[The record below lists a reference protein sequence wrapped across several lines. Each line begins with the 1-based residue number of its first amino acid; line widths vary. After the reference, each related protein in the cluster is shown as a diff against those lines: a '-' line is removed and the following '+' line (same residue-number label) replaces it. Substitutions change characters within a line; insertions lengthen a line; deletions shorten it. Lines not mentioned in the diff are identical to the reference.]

1 MAVASDSLIS
11 VQDYKS
17 FKGISNSEIEAD
29 ALSLYAIDGS
39 AATVVKSGDTLTLSK
54 TGGTGAG
61 ADAIDLTDPLYD
73 TLGELATYINAKT
86 GWVANLIGWSSASST
101 DLKNVASAS
110 CLLEAN
116 VQTLIF
122 YDNYI
127 IERMI
132 DMASDV
138 IEKYLRRK
146 IKTATYKNERYHGGK
161 NTIFLEQY
169 PVTAVTQVCV
179 GYEDPIRIKN
189 TSGKF
194 NAYAIVSATGVAL
207 NVDGTGVAEKTFVT
221 YATMTLIAAALNA
234 ESGWEASTLSSAYDD
249 WPSNLLF
256 VQPNV
261 FCLNQYSFLQCP
273 DDPLEGYTF
282 DLEAGIIYLPEGF
295 TGGYKDVFITYVAGF
310 ATVPDDIIY
319 GTIKFVCL
327 MDDAREEDEN
337 MKGEKL
343 GDYSYTRNFTSADL
357 AKALSPEEMSAL
369 KRYKRP
375 MV

>member
-17 FKGISNSEIEAD
+17 FKGISASEIEAD

-146 IKTATYKNERYHGGK
+146 IKTATYKNERYQGGK
-161 NTIFLEQY
+161 NTVFLEQY
-169 PVTAVTQVCV
+169 PVTAVTQVCD

-207 NVDGTGVAEKTFVT
+207 NVDGTGVAEKTFT
-221 YATMTLIAAALNA
+221 SYATMTLIAAALNA

-319 GTIKFVCL
+319 GTIKFVSL

>member
-1 MAVASDSLIS
+1 MAVASDSLVSIE
-11 VQDYKS
+11 DYKS

-39 AATVVKSGDTLTLSK
+39 AATVVKSGDTLTISK

-73 TLGELATYINAKT
+73 TLGELAIYINAKA

-101 DLKNVASAS
+101 DLKNVASAN
-110 CLLEAN
+110 CLLVAN
-116 VQTLIF
+116 EQTLIF

-146 IKTATYKNERYHGGK
+146 IKTATYKNERYNGGK

-169 PVTAVTQVCV
+169 PVTAVTQICN

-194 NAYAIVSATGVAL
+194 NSYAIVSATGVAL
-207 NVDGTGVAEKTFVT
+207 NVDGTGVAEKTFT
-221 YATMTLIAAALNA
+221 SYATMTLMAAALNA
-234 ESGWEASTLSSAYDD
+234 ESGWEATVPSSSQND

-256 VQPNV
+256 VQPNI
-261 FCLNQYSFLQCP
+261 FCLNQYVYLQCP
-273 DDPLEGYTF
+273 SEPLEDYKF
-282 DLEAGIIYLPEGF
+282 DLDDGIVYLQGGF
-295 TGGYKDVFITYVAGF
+295 AGGYKDIFITYVAGF

-319 GTIKFVCL
+319 GTVKFVAL
-327 MDDAREEDEN
+327 MDDAREEDGN
-337 MKGEKL
+337 MEGEKL
-343 GDYSYTRNFTSADL
+343 GDYSYSRNYTLVDL
-357 AKALSPEEMSAL
+357 AQALSPEEMKAL
-369 KRYKRP
+369 KRYRRP

>member
-1 MAVASDSLIS
+1 MAVATDSLIS

-29 ALSLYAIDGS
+29 ALSLYAIDGT
-39 AATVVKSGDTLTLSK
+39 AATVVKSGDTLTIAK

-61 ADAIDLTDPLYD
+61 SDAIDLTAVAYD
-73 TLGELATYINAKT
+73 TLGELAIYINAKA
-86 GWVANLIGWSSASST
+86 GWIANLIGWASASST
-101 DLKNVASAS
+101 DLKNVASAN

-116 VQTLIF
+116 EQTLIF

-146 IKTATYKNERYHGGK
+146 IKTATYTHERYDGGK
-161 NTIFLEQY
+161 NLIFLEQY
-169 PVTAVTQVCV
+169 PVTAVTQICN

-194 NAYAIVSATGVAL
+194 NAYAIVSVTGVAL
-207 NVDGTGVAEKTFVT
+207 NVDGIGVAEKTFVA
-221 YATMTLIAAALNA
+221 YATMTLMAAALNA
-234 ESGWEASTLSSAYDD
+234 EAGWEAIASSSTKGA

-261 FCLNQYSFLQCP
+261 FCLNQYVYLQCP
-273 DDPLEGYTF
+273 DEPLEDYKF
-282 DLEAGIIYLPEGF
+282 DLDDGIVYLSGGF
-295 TGGYKDVFITYVAGF
+295 AGGYKDIFITYVAGF

-319 GTIKFVCL
+319 GTVKFVGM

-337 MKGEKL
+337 MKSEKL
-343 GDYSYTRNFTSADL
+343 GDYSYTRFTTEDL
-357 AKALSPEEMSAL
+357 GKALSPEEMKAL
-369 KRYKRP
+369 KRYQRP
-375 MV
+375 LV

>member
-39 AATVVKSGDTLTLSK
+39 AATVVKSGDTLTISK

-73 TLGELATYINAKT
+73 TLGELAIYINAKT
-86 GWVANLIGWSSASST
+86 GWVANLIGWASASST
-101 DLKNVASAS
+101 DLKNVSSAN
-110 CLLEAN
+110 CLLAAN
-116 VQTLIF
+116 TQTLIF

-169 PVTAVTQVCV
+169 PVTAVTQICN

-207 NVDGTGVAEKTFVT
+207 NVDGTGVAEKTFIA
-221 YATMTLIAAALNA
+221 YATMTLMAAAINA
-234 ESGWEASTLSSAYDD
+234 ESGWEATAPSSTQGA

-261 FCLNQYSFLQCP
+261 FCLNQYVYLQCP
-273 DDPLEGYTF
+273 SEPIEAYTF
-282 DLEAGIIYLPEGF
+282 DLDAGIIYLPGGF
-295 TGGYKDVFITYVAGF
+295 TGGYKDVFITYVAGYV
-310 ATVPDDIIY
+310 TIPDDIIY
-319 GTIKFVCL
+319 GTVKFVSL
-327 MDDAREEDEN
+327 MDDAREEDGN
-337 MKGEKL
+337 MEGEKL
-343 GDYSYTRNFTSADL
+343 GDYSYSRNYTLVDL
-357 AKALSPEEMSAL
+357 AQALSPEEMKAL
-369 KRYKRP
+369 KRYQRP
-375 MV
+375 LI

>member
-1 MAVASDSLIS
+1 MSVAADSLIS

-29 ALSLYAIDGS
+29 ALSLYAIDGT
-39 AATVVKSGDTLTLSK
+39 AATVTKSGDTLTLSK

-73 TLGELATYINAKT
+73 TLGELVTYINAKT

-101 DLKNVASAS
+101 DLKNVASAN

-116 VQTLIF
+116 TQTLIF

-169 PVTAVTQVCV
+169 PVTALTQICN

-221 YATMTLIAAALNA
+221 YATMTLLAAALNA
-234 ESGWEASTLSSAYDD
+234 ESGWEATAPSSTQGA

-256 VQPNV
+256 VQPNI
-261 FCLNQYSFLQCP
+261 FCLNQYVYLQCP
-273 DDPLEGYTF
+273 DEPLEDYTF
-282 DLEAGIIYLPEGF
+282 DLEAGMIYLPEGF
-295 TGGYKDVFITYVAGF
+295 VGGYKDVFITYIAGY

-319 GTIKFVCL
+319 GTVKFVAL
-327 MDDAREEDEN
+327 IDDAREEDEN

-343 GDYSYTRNFTSADL
+343 GDYSYTRNYTSADL
-357 AKALSPEEMSAL
+357 KDALSPEEMKAL
-369 KRYKRP
+369 RRYQRP
-375 MV
+375 LI